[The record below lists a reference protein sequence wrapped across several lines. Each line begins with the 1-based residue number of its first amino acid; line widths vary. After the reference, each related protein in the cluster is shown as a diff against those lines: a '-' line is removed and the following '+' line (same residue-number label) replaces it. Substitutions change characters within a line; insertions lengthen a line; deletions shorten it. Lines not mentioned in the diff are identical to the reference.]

1 MTHRVLWRA
10 ALMLRRLTWVPSVLA
25 VVGVFAITVNT
36 HTRNPFMSTD
46 DCAEIA
52 MRSLDGPDEAV
63 TRAAYECL
71 APTAQQRLSM
81 EAMLRNNAQSPGGFH
96 HIRVGESR
104 HADGSAYV
112 FFDQTTPDRHFF
124 YVIVLD
130 PVGRIVSI
138 T

>member
-1 MTHRVLWRA
+1 
-10 ALMLRRLTWVPSVLA
+10 MLRRLTWVSGVLA
-25 VVGVFAITVNT
+25 AVLVFTMAVTVSAGLVRGT
-36 HTRNPFMSTD
+36 LRNPFTSTD

-63 TRAAYECL
+63 ARAAYECL
-71 APTAQQRLSM
+71 APVAQQRMSV
-81 EAMLRNNAQSPGGFH
+81 EAMLHNNAQSPGGFH
-96 HIRVGESR
+96 HVRVGESR

-130 PVGRIVSI
+130 PAGKIVSI